1 MLFDKKVKRVLDVE
15 KAEEEFEERME
26 EVELEKNDRFAMII
40 AALAVFLPVLLLV
53 VGIFLLGIW
62 LFFFRHLG

>member
-26 EVELEKNDRFAMII
+26 EAELEKNDRFAMII

-53 VGIFLLGIW
+53 TGIFLLGIW
-62 LFFFRHLG
+62 LFFFRHLD

>member
-26 EVELEKNDRFAMII
+26 DAELEKNDRIAMII

-53 VGIFLLGIW
+53 TGIFLLGIW